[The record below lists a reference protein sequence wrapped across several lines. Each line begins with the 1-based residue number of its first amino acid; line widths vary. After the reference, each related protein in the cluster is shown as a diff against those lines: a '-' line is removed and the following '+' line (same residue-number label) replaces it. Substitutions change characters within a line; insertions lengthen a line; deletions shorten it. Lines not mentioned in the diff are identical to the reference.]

1 MVKNIV
7 VIGSST
13 GGPKLLNEMFKEM
26 PVLDAAVI
34 IVQHVPPKFDHAIA
48 ERLNDFSP
56 MEIKLAASGDVL
68 KHGKGFFAPA
78 NSHVRIRNNRV
89 IHLVGRDYDKE
100 KLATCCCP
108 SIDVT
113 MRSLNKASSGKI
125 IGVVL
130 TGMGSD
136 GAEGIVHIKAL
147 GGITLAQDEASCV
160 VFGMP
165 RAAIA
170 TMKVDHVLPGE
181 HMAAMIQ
188 KQLASS
194 TNCKHR

>member
-1 MVKNIV
+1 MIRNIV

-13 GGPKLLNEMFKEM
+13 GGPKLLNEMFREM
-26 PVLDAAVI
+26 PVLNAAVV
-34 IVQHVPPKFDHAIA
+34 IVQHVPPRFDQAIA
-48 ERLNDFSP
+48 DRLNELSP
-56 MEIKLAASGDVL
+56 MDIKLAASGDVL
-68 KHGKGFFAPA
+68 HNGKGFFAPA
-78 NSHVRIRNNRV
+78 NSHVRIVNNRV
-89 IHLVGRDYDKE
+89 IQLAGRDYDKE

-113 MRSLNKASSGKI
+113 MKSLCKSTNGKI

-136 GAEGIVHIKAL
+136 GAEGIVHIKHI

-165 RAAIA
+165 RVAIA
-170 TMKVDHVLPGE
+170 TRKVDHVLPGE
-181 HMAAMIQ
+181 NMAAMIQ
-188 KQLASS
+188 KQLA
-194 TNCKHR
+194 